1 MRSIFKKLAIATL
14 ITLGF
19 ISQEAQSAHIK
30 RLVQHSAT
38 EGYQTNM
45 MPTLLAEVLLGNPQA
60 ATPSTTTG
68 GAPKNGTAPRPQ
80 PSKNSTGPKTTQGTS
95 S

>member
-1 MRSIFKKLAIATL
+1 MRSIFTKLAIATL

-19 ISQEAQSAHIK
+19 ISQEAQSANIK

-38 EGYQTNM
+38 EGYKTNM
-45 MPTLLAEVLLGNPQA
+45 MPTLFAEVLLGN
-60 ATPSTTTG
+60 TPATTTG
-68 GAPKNGTAPRPQ
+68 SAPKNGTAPRPQ
-80 PSKNSTGPKTTQGTS
+80 PSKNSTGPKTTQGPS